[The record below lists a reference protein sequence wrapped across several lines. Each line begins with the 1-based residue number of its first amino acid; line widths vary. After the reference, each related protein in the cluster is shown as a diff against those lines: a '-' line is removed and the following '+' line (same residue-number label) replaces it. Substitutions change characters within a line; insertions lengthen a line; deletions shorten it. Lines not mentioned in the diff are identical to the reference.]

1 MVDFSF
7 KVYEPKLL
15 VGQIVEGLRKAITSG
30 RLKPGEKLKEMEISK
45 SLGVSRSPVR
55 EAFRI
60 LQVEGLVDIVPRKGV
75 YAHQITRKDVEDIYQ
90 LREMIEVFAG
100 RLSAEN
106 MTDEDIAKLQKLWS
120 KMKSMAKKEE
130 LKGYLMAGSDFHN
143 RLIASSR
150 NKRLEAI
157 YYGLRNSINSFRYIV
172 HRTNEPMDSSIRE
185 HQAIIEALKAR
196 DKDLVEKLSR
206 EHVRKGQEKLIKIG
220 NFSISGGNSYGFPPP
235 RE

>member
-1 MVDFSF
+1 MADFSF

-15 VGQIVEGLRKAITSG
+15 VDQIVEGLRKAITSG
-30 RLKPGEKLKEMEISK
+30 RLKPGEKLKEVEISK
-45 SLGVSRSPVR
+45 TLGVSRSPVR

-75 YAHQITRKDVEDIYQ
+75 YVHQITRKDVEDIYQ

-106 MTDEDIAKLQKLWS
+106 MTDEDIAELKKLWS
-120 KMKSMAKKEE
+120 KMKSLAKKEE
-130 LKGYLMAGSDFHN
+130 LNRYLMASSDFHN
-143 RLIASSR
+143 KLIACSR

-157 YYGLRNSINSFRYIV
+157 YYGLRNSINSLRYIV
-172 HRTNEPMDSSIRE
+172 HRTNERMDSSIRE

-206 EHVRKGQEKLIKIG
+206 EHVRKG
-220 NFSISGGNSYGFPPP
+220 
-235 RE
+235 RENLVRIVDQYKNPG